1 MYTFEQWKR
10 FLKKHTKSCNIYKC
24 FHSSYL
30 DENGNYIISDDLS
43 SHEERARK
51 TPKMNQSK
59 TNAGQTITAATGH
72 TGLPGRPDGANGPEY
87 AAPGLWFRG
96 HWDWAVLMLEW
107 EGPMPCFLGGGYALQ
122 TMMSIFFKICPTL
135 NYLYF
140 NMGGQQCHVKSWLSK
155 WKTQVQWTSFRC
167 SKLCMNCSV
176 W

>member
-1 MYTFEQWKR
+1 MKTVIILFQMTSHLMRKEPGKPPKWIRVKR
-10 FLKKHTKSCNIYKC
+10 MRAKQLRQQRAT
-24 FHSSYL
+24 L
-30 DENGNYIISDDLS
+30 DS
-43 SHEERARK
+43 
-51 TPKMNQSK
+51 
-59 TNAGQTITAATGH
+59 
-72 TGLPGRPDGANGPEY
+72 PGRPDVANGPEY